1 MRKQIGS
8 VLALKRKEKGMSQI
22 DIANALEKYDIHIK
36 NAAVSSWEKN
46 NNTPT
51 EAQLLELCEILDIA
65 DIYTE
70 FIGEHKNAPFAE
82 YSTII
87 GAIWRNGNS
96 LTEITG
102 GVTHS

>member
-22 DIANALEKYDIHIK
+22 DIANALEKYDIHVK

-51 EAQLLELCEILDIA
+51 AAQLLALCEILDIT

-70 FIGEHKNAPFAE
+70 FIGEHKNAPLE
-82 YSTII
+82 I
-87 GAIWRNGNS
+87 GRAH
-96 LTEITG
+96 
-102 GVTHS
+102 V